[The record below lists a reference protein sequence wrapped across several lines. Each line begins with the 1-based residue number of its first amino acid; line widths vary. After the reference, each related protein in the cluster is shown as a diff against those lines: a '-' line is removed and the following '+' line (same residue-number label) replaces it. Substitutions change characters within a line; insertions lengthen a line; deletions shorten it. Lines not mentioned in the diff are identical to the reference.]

1 MFRSILGALAALL
14 VTVGAGAAA
23 AQEAVVNGGFEAGL
37 GSWTPTGWG
46 LGGSGFSGVDSAAT
60 GCGGAPCLN
69 VGGNGQIYQDVVT
82 VPGQAYTFSFWYRT
96 GALNPPLELQALI
109 SNGVPVSGGAGVC
122 NGNCVF
128 QTQTGSLI
136 WLQVTQNYVATSA
149 LTRITFLGRD
159 DPNVLFIDDVS
170 LAAVPGPA
178 SAVPTMSEWAMI
190 LFALILAGGT
200 VVMIQRRR
208 LTA

>member
-1 MFRSILGALAALL
+1 MFRSILGALAALI
-14 VTVGAGAAA
+14 VTAGAGAAD

-37 GSWTPTGWG
+37 GSWTFNGWG
-46 LGGSGFSGVDSAAT
+46 PGGSGFTGVDSAAT
-60 GCGGAPCLN
+60 GCGGVGCLT
-69 VGGNGQIYQDVVT
+69 VGGPGEIYQDVVT
-82 VPGQAYTFSFWYRT
+82 VPGRTYTFSFWYRT
-96 GALNPPLELQALI
+96 GAVNPPLELQALI
-109 SNGVPVSGGAGVC
+109 SNGVPVSGGPGVC

-128 QTQTGSLI
+128 QTQTGSLL

-159 DPNVLFIDDVS
+159 DPNILFVDDVS
-170 LAAVPGPA
+170 LAAVAPVF
-178 SAVPTMSEWAMI
+178 AVPTMSEWAMI

-200 VVMIQRRR
+200 AVMIQRRR